1 MNYFLLTRENFIFI
15 SKCTIKYLTKLAKI
29 SFSIQWCDMKTV
41 YLDYASTAP
50 RNPLVIQAR
59 EAFELS
65 HYANVGRGLY
75 TLAEE
80 ALEYYHNSKK
90 NSGSVGRL

>member
-1 MNYFLLTRENFIFI
+1 
-15 SKCTIKYLTKLAKI
+15 
-29 SFSIQWCDMKTV
+29 MKTV

-50 RNPLVIQAR
+50 RHPLVIQAR
-59 EAFELS
+59 EEFELS

-80 ALEYYHNSKK
+80 AQQYYHNSKK
-90 NSGSVGRL
+90 RVAEWIGCEPIEVLYTYSATYAMNILALAIEHNGIIGK

>member
-1 MNYFLLTRENFIFI
+1 
-15 SKCTIKYLTKLAKI
+15 
-29 SFSIQWCDMKTV
+29 MKTV

-90 NSGSVGRL
+90 IVAQWVGCEPIEVLYTYSATYAMNILALAIEHNGIIGR

>member
-1 MNYFLLTRENFIFI
+1 
-15 SKCTIKYLTKLAKI
+15 
-29 SFSIQWCDMKTV
+29 MKTV

-50 RNPLVIQAR
+50 RHPLIIKVR
-59 EAFELS
+59 EEFELA

-80 ALEYYHNSKK
+80 SLEHYHTSKK
-90 NSGSVGRL
+90 KVAQWIGCEPIEVLYTYSATYAMNLLALAIEQNGIIGR